1 MTTFDAVLRQSQLMS
16 KKLHALAV
24 EKRVGKKFGND
35 VPGPSETVDFVAFFA
50 DAPGQSYQLEQWLAP
65 FEALQRSGHGV
76 CLVIMN
82 ALTARQV
89 AGRTSLPI
97 LLSRSMEHIETT
109 LASWGTSGIFYVNN
123 SQANFT
129 MLRINGPA
137 HVHLSHG
144 ESEKSSMV
152 SNQLKAYDFA
162 FIAGHAART
171 RILECI
177 PRFDPAKLVEIG
189 RPQLDDADSG
199 PLAPRTAARTT
210 VLYAPTWEG
219 DGKNMAYTS
228 VTSVGTKLVETL
240 LSDDRFTLVFRP
252 HPKTGS
258 WSVKARQELARIE
271 KAIEAAPSKG
281 PGTGHRV
288 EVSGDPSLSIM
299 ASDIVVCDI
308 SAMAM
313 DAIGLDKPLL
323 LLHST
328 DTPMIHQ
335 LAAEQSLSL
344 EHAETLLHEEG
355 GRQLLNTVARLG
367 GERPSER
374 QRSLRNNV
382 FGDPALGRATERF
395 ISAAIAL
402 TGAVERA

>member
-1 MTTFDAVLRQSQLMS
+1 MTTFDVLLRQSQLMS
-16 KKLHALAV
+16 TKLHAMAV
-24 EKRVGKKFGND
+24 EKRVANALRNNA
-35 VPGPSETVDFVAFFA
+35 PGPTEAVDFVIFFA
-50 DAPGQSYQLEQWLAP
+50 DGPGQSYQLEQWIAP

-76 CLVIMN
+76 CLVVMN
-82 ALTARQV
+82 ALTARLV
-89 AGRTSLPI
+89 AQRTGLPI
-97 LLSRSMEHIETT
+97 LLSRSMERIEAT
-109 LASWGTSGIFYVNN
+109 LAVWGTSGVFYVNN

-129 MLRINGPA
+129 MLRISGPA

-162 FIAGHAART
+162 FIAGQAART
-171 RILECI
+171 RILESI

-189 RPQLDDADSG
+189 RPQLDVAAAG
-199 PLAPRTAARTT
+199 PVEPHPAPRIR

-228 VTSVGTKLVETL
+228 ITSVGARLVEAL
-240 LSDDRFTLVFRP
+240 LADDRFTLVFRP

-258 WSVKARQELARIE
+258 WSVTARQELARIE
-271 KAIEAAPSKG
+271 KALEAATKDQG
-281 PGTGHRV
+281 AGHRV
-288 EVSGDPSLSIM
+288 EVSGDSSRSIM
-299 ASDIVVCDI
+299 DADVVVCDI

-328 DTPMIHQ
+328 DTPMIHE
-335 LAAEQSLSL
+335 LAPEQSLSL
-344 EHAETLLHEEG
+344 EQAGALLLEEH
-355 GRQLLNTVARLG
+355 GREFLSTVASLAMAI
-367 GERPSER
+367 PSEQ
-374 QRSLRNNV
+374 QRSLRSNA

-395 ISAAIAL
+395 IAAAIAV
-402 TGAVERA
+402 TGAAERA